1 MADQPRLPLEGVRV
15 LDITL
20 VWSGPAAT
28 RLMGELGAEVI
39 RVESCRRFPSSTRGP
54 SPDPEQARRAQATN
68 PAGQTLGYPGNDPG
82 PDPYNRFGPF
92 ILNGVNKLSC
102 TMELDTPEGREAFH
116 ALVRQSDVLVEN
128 NHLAGGDSIGLTW
141 DELAAVNPRLILVR
155 MAPFGLSGPYAPA
168 LGFGTH
174 FESITGIRAL
184 RGYPDA
190 GLEEAGPTYHM
201 DDTSASG
208 VVFAVLAA
216 LMHRDRTG
224 RGQLVEFAQVENLM
238 QGVGEAFL
246 DVAMNGRVPPV
257 MGNRHPLVLQG
268 CYPCRGDDAWLALH
282 IATDAEWEGLVEA
295 MGRPA
300 WAREPR
306 VADAAG
312 RRAHQEEIDRH
323 LAAWT
328 ASWDKMDLFHHL
340 ARHGVPAAPVATA
353 ADVLADPHLEARG
366 FWRSLTHPAAGTYRY
381 PGPVARWSGGPWRW
395 ERPAPLLGEH
405 NAYVYGELLG
415 YDAATLRDWEER
427 GLVGTRYRVGPADDP
442 RPARTP

>member
-1 MADQPRLPLEGVRV
+1 MAGSGRLPLEGIRV

-28 RLMGELGAEVI
+28 RLLGELGAEVI

-54 SPDPEQARRAQATN
+54 SPDPEQARRAQASN
-68 PAGQTLGYPGNDPG
+68 PAGQTLGYPNNDPG

-92 ILNGVNKLSC
+92 ILNAVNKLSC
-102 TMELDTPEGREAFH
+102 TMELDTPEGRRAFH

-128 NHLAGGDSIGLTW
+128 NHLAGAESIGLTW
-141 DELAAVNPRLILVR
+141 EELSAVNPRLILVR

-184 RGYPDA
+184 RAYPDA
-190 GLEEAGPTYHM
+190 EWGEAGATYHM

-224 RGQLVEFAQVENLM
+224 RGQLVEFPQVENMM
-238 QGVGEAFL
+238 QGVGEAYL
-246 DVAMNGRVPPV
+246 DAAMNGRTPPPT
-257 MGNRHPLVLQG
+257 GNRHPRVLQG
-268 CYPCRGDDAWLALH
+268 CYPCRGEDAWIAIR
-282 IATDAEWEGLVEA
+282 IATDAEWEALVDA

-300 WAREPR
+300 WAADPR
-306 VADAAG
+306 WEDVAG
-312 RRAHQEEIDRH
+312 RLAHQDDIDRY

-328 ASWDKMDLFHHL
+328 RAYDKTELFHLL

-353 ADVLADPHLEARG
+353 ADVLADPHLQARG
-366 FWRSLTHPAAGTYRY
+366 FWRPMTHPAAGTYRY
-381 PGPVARWSGGPWRW
+381 PGPVARWSRVAWRW
-395 ERPAPLLGEH
+395 ERPAPRLGEH
-405 NAYVYGELLG
+405 NEYVYRTLLG
-415 YDAATLRDWEER
+415 YTAEELADLERR
-427 GLVGTRYRVGPADDP
+427 GLVGTRYQSPA
-442 RPARTP
+442 